1 MPDINMN
8 LPIPEPLRGNEIGTF
23 THSSVAER
31 LPEIA
36 ERTIAENRFQPEV
49 EEKVKLLIDEIP
61 EGKIRLLDDPGAPD
75 SKDWHSYV
83 TGCLDQNWLEVPWFF
98 AEFYFYRR
106 ILDDS
111 K

>member
-1 MPDINMN
+1 MTPYLITQPIRLSLWNYPSTTTNPCKISPMPDINMN

-75 SKDWHSYV
+75 
-83 TGCLDQNWLEVPWFF
+83 
-98 AEFYFYRR
+98 
-106 ILDDS
+106 
-111 K
+111 